1 MTPTL
6 LNNRYRVIQTLGQ
19 GGFGHTFLAEDSY
32 MPSGR
37 RCVIK
42 QLKPVTHD
50 PEVYKRVQERFQR
63 EAAVLEDLGEG
74 NYQIPRLFAYFTEA
88 GQFYLVQEWIE
99 GDTLVQRM
107 EKRGQLTENE
117 VKEILV
123 SLLPVLDYVHSRRI
137 VHRDIK
143 PDNIII
149 RQRDKLPVLIDFG
162 AVKEAM
168 STVLNSQGNS
178 TQSVVIGTP
187 GFMSSEQ
194 AAGRPTYASDLYS
207 LGMTAIFLLTGK
219 WPQELETDS
228 SSGEILWRKEAAELH
243 SNLAT
248 VIDRA
253 IRFHPRERFA
263 NAREMLNALQ
273 ADASVSEM
281 DTVAVSPGRLP
292 RVGQGATPSS
302 DPTVPIARNPPQQ
315 VRQQPVIKS
324 PQSRNKLVLIGG
336 GLLVAGILLVLGL
349 SRFNRDSSPVS
360 PVTDSASEQT
370 NRTEQ
375 ASSPDVSDQPTES
388 GEETQVPVAPR
399 SDSEQP
405 EPTQP
410 NSDSGSETTEI
421 ITERPNSNS
430 TTSGRDR
437 SPSNSNS
444 VGTETTEQ
452 TPESSRSDGVSSE
465 TTEQTSESSRSR
477 SAPSVT
483 VPEQSS
489 TSESSQ
495 VPSSSPE
502 NNNSGSTITEKIPG
516 FSPGTQRK
524 AVEFALGQ
532 PTKES
537 RGLWNTRALLYED
550 YIPDQVSLGYL
561 VEPSSGRLRQAEA
574 TFSPSVSTETIFQ
587 TLDKMLNSNAST
599 EIKQGLE
606 AVHQRQSNRYRF
618 SSGRGNSLQG
628 VIERNNYDRIYIAVW
643 EADLKN

>member
-50 PEVYKRVQERFQR
+50 PEVYKRIQERFQR

-99 GDTLVQRM
+99 GDTLVQKM
-107 EKRGQLTENE
+107 EKRRQLPENE

-149 RQRDKLPVLIDFG
+149 RERDKLPVLIDFG

-187 GFMSSEQ
+187 GFMPSEQ
-194 AAGRPTYASDLYS
+194 AAGRPTYASDLYG

-219 WPQELETDS
+219 WPRELETDGS
-228 SSGEILWRKEAAELH
+228 SSEILWRKEAPELH
-243 SNLAT
+243 SNLAG

-263 NAREMLNALQ
+263 NAREMLSALQ
-273 ADASVSEM
+273 SDTSVSEM

-292 RVGQGATPSS
+292 QVGQGATPSS
-302 DPTVPIARNPPQQ
+302 DPTVPIARNPPTP
-315 VRQQPVIKS
+315 VRGQQPAINS
-324 PQSRNKLVLIGG
+324 PKPKDKRVLIGG
-336 GLLVAGILLVLGL
+336 GLLVAAILLVFGL
-349 SRFNRDSSPVS
+349 SRFNQDSSPVS
-360 PVTDSASEQT
+360 PATDSASEQT
-370 NRTEQ
+370 NSTEQ
-375 ASSPDVSDQPTES
+375 ASSSDTSDLPTES
-388 GEETQVPVAPR
+388 GEDTEAPVTPTPDSEPSEPVQSS
-399 SDSEQP
+399 SDSATSRTTQREQ
-405 EPTQP
+405 ERSSSDSATSRTTEQEQERS
-410 NSDSGSETTEI
+410 NSDSA
-421 ITERPNSNS
+421 
-430 TTSGRDR
+430 TSR
-437 SPSNSNS
+437 
-444 VGTETTEQ
+444 TTEQ
-452 TPESSRSDGVSSE
+452 EQERSNSDSAAPVTAPER
-465 TTEQTSESSRSR
+465 T
-477 SAPSVT
+477 
-483 VPEQSS
+483 S

-495 VPSSSPE
+495 VPSTPSE
-502 NNNSGSTITEKIPG
+502 NNNRGSTVTEKIPG

-524 AVEFALGQ
+524 SVEFALGQ

-550 YIPDQVSLGYL
+550 YIPNQVGLGYL
-561 VEPSSGRLRQAEA
+561 FDPNSGRLRQTDA
-574 TFSPSVSTETIFQ
+574 TFAQSVDAETIFQ
-587 TLDKMLNSNAST
+587 TLDQMLNSNASND
-599 EIKQGLE
+599 IKRGLE
-606 AVHQRQSNRYRF
+606 DVYQGQSDRYKF

-628 VIERNNYDRIYIAVW
+628 VIERNKYGRLYIAVW